1 MSNFIYIMGKS
12 SSGKDTIFSLLKN
25 RIKSNIYI
33 PYTTRPKRRGEKEG
47 VTYFFK
53 TKEEF
58 EMIEKSG
65 KVMEKRSYNIIDAN
79 GNPDIWTYATVFD
92 NQFNSRGDYMTI
104 GTLESYV
111 SIVNYL
117 KIHPEK
123 RLKMLPIYIT
133 VDEIEREKRARKREE
148 NQEKPNYKE
157 MKRRLI
163 ADNIDFS
170 DENLKKANI
179 RKEDTF
185 ENYDLDKCVDSI
197 VNHILTIQKNKDEY
211 ER

>member
-1 MSNFIYIMGKS
+1 
-12 SSGKDTIFSLLKN
+12 
-25 RIKSNIYI
+25 
-33 PYTTRPKRRGEKEG
+33 
-47 VTYFFK
+47 
-53 TKEEF
+53 
-58 EMIEKSG
+58 
-65 KVMEKRSYNIIDAN
+65 
-79 GNPDIWTYATVFD
+79 
-92 NQFNSRGDYMTI
+92 
-104 GTLESYV
+104 
-111 SIVNYL
+111 
-117 KIHPEK
+117 
-123 RLKMLPIYIT
+123 
-133 VDEIEREKRARKREE
+133 
-148 NQEKPNYKE
+148 